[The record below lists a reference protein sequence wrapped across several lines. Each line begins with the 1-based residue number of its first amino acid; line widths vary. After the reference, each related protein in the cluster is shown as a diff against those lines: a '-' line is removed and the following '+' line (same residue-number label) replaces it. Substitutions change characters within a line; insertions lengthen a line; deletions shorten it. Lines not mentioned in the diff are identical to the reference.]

1 MKKVLN
7 NYSSKNDINIKQI
20 VAYKD
25 NILEIEEYF
34 KKMIVNHNKL
44 YIRYV
49 FQSNFLIR
57 FLSIGI
63 LVRR

>member
-1 MKKVLN
+1 MV
-7 NYSSKNDINIKQI
+7 
-20 VAYKD
+20 KD
-25 NILEIEEYF
+25 NYTILEIEEYF

-57 FLSIGI
+57 LWSIGI

>member
-1 MKKVLN
+1 MV
-7 NYSSKNDINIKQI
+7 
-20 VAYKD
+20 KD
-25 NILEIEEYF
+25 NYTILEIEEYF

-57 FLSIGI
+57 FFEYCYTRQKIDVII
-63 LVRR
+63 LYYF